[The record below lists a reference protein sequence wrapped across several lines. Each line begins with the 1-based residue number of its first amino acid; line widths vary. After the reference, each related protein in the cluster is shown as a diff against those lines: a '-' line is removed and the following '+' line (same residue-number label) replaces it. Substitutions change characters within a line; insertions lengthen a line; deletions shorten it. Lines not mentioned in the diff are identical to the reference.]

1 MVMKERM
8 KNKTNPPTQDYYNRP
23 SKQTSHQIAAISFL
37 CMIIMILGLMV
48 LKMIEKV
55 SEDKNDFDYTS
66 IHNKKVKMVDT
77 LRKREFLLDGLFV
90 RANVYIDEQTYITSP

>member
-1 MVMKERM
+1 M
-8 KNKTNPPTQDYYNRP
+8 KNKTNPPTKDYYNRP
-23 SKQTSHQIAAISFL
+23 SKQTSYQIAAISFL
-37 CMIIMILGLMV
+37 CAIVMVLGMMV

-66 IHNKKVKMVDT
+66 IHKKKERMVDT
-77 LRKREFLLDGLFV
+77 LRKREFQLDGLFV